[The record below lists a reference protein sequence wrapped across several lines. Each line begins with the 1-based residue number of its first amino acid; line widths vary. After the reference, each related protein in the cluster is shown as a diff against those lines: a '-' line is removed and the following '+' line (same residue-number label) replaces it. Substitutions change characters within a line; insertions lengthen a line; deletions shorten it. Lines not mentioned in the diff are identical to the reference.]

1 MKNKYF
7 TEKERYQLE
16 AYLKMKLPVAQIAK
30 EMGKCRQTIYN
41 EIKRGTVKQLD
52 RFLDPQDVYCADVAQ
67 NKYENKRKN
76 KGIDVKIN
84 GNIEMIRYIEYL
96 LIKKRYSPYAV
107 SAALKDLDM
116 GFDIC
121 EKTIYNYI
129 NKGLF
134 INVTQHNICYRK
146 RKIKHKP
153 VKRIALKN
161 PIKPM
166 IDDRDPEI
174 AKRSSYGHWEMDT
187 VYSGTN
193 KSKACLLVLTE
204 RMSRQEYI
212 IKIPDKTTLSVV
224 KALDKLE
231 KLHGKKAFRE
241 TFKTITCDNGV
252 EFADLPG
259 ITKGSRTK
267 LYYCHPYCSSERGSN
282 ENANKLI
289 RRWIPKGSDIGKYS
303 NKEIKAIQEWIN
315 EYPRKLFDGLSS
327 NQFVENAQINCFS

>member
-16 AYLKMKLPVAQIAK
+16 VYLKMKLPVAKIAK

-67 NKYENKRKN
+67 NKYEDKRKN
-76 KGIDVKIN
+76 KGVSVKIN
-84 GNIEMIRYIEYL
+84 GNIDMIRYIEYL
-96 LIKKRYSPYAV
+96 LLKQKYSPYAV
-107 SAALKDLDM
+107 SASLKDLDM
-116 GFDIC
+116 DFTVC
-121 EKTIYNYI
+121 ERTIYHYI

-134 INVTQHNICYRK
+134 ANVTQHNIYRK
-146 RKIKHKP
+146 RKIKHDP
-153 VKRIALKN
+153 VKRISLKN

-204 RMSRQEYI
+204 RMSRLEYI
-212 IKIPDKTTLSVV
+212 IKIPDKTSLSVV

-231 KLHGKKAFRE
+231 KLYGKKLFRE

-267 LYYCHPYCSSERGSN
+267 LYYCHPYCSGERGSN
-282 ENANKLI
+282 ENQNKLI
-289 RRWIPKGSDIGKYS
+289 RRWIPKGSNIGKYS
-303 NKEIKAIQEWIN
+303 DKQILAIQEWIN

-327 NQFVENAQINCFS
+327 NQFVENAQINCFI